1 MPRQPRNSSR
11 RLALVLPRAAARTE
25 GGNVSSCSLSSME
38 CEPDHRQRVITPR
51 GTGQVAAS
59 DVIAEIHA
67 NAEMLRQPEVCASA
81 EAEHAVVNGV
91 GGHQVKAGWMDDRV
105 REESSSAAGTH
116 EGGNPRIERQH
127 EADSG
132 HQHRGSRLD
141 GARDASGLM
150 GPANEYQ
157 RNVQPEARS

>member
-1 MPRQPRNSSR
+1 
-11 RLALVLPRAAARTE
+11 
-25 GGNVSSCSLSSME
+25 
-38 CEPDHRQRVITPR
+38 
-51 GTGQVAAS
+51 
-59 DVIAEIHA
+59 
-67 NAEMLRQPEVCASA
+67 
-81 EAEHAVVNGV
+81 
-91 GGHQVKAGWMDDRV
+91 MDDRV

-141 GARDASGLM
+141 GARDASGLV

-157 RNVQPEARS
+157 RNIQPEAGAPDSLELVSKPPDPGVAGGAIQGHSAVADRLRAGKGRAGDIVNVRVLEQLGRRNWQ